1 MGSEDPAG
9 SLRPMTFDTDV
20 LIWYLRGNDRARALL
35 VGVPFDR
42 RVVPAM
48 AYFELLQ
55 GCAGAQDART
65 IRKFISRNFSR
76 VLHISEQ
83 VSHRAASLLERYAP
97 SHGLEA
103 ADALIAATALVNR
116 QSLAT
121 GNVAHY
127 RIIRNLDVVVFS
139 PS

>member
-1 MGSEDPAG
+1 
-9 SLRPMTFDTDV
+9 MTFDTDV
-20 LIWYLRGNDRARALL
+20 LIWYLRGNERARALL
-35 VGVPFDR
+35 TGVPYDR

-48 AYFELLQ
+48 TYFELLQ
-55 GCAGAQDART
+55 GCTGAQDVRT
-65 IRKFISRNFSR
+65 VRKFITRNFSR

-83 VSHRAASLLERYAP
+83 VSHRAASLLERYAV

-121 GNVAHY
+121 GNAAHY
-127 RIIRNLDVVVFS
+127 RIIRGLEVVVFS

>member
-1 MGSEDPAG
+1 
-9 SLRPMTFDTDV
+9 MTFDTDV
-20 LIWYLRGNDRARALL
+20 LIWYLRGNERARALL
-35 VGVPFDR
+35 ARVPFDR

-55 GCAGAQDART
+55 GCTGARDART
-65 IRKFISRNFSR
+65 IRKFVTRNFSR
-76 VLHISEQ
+76 ILHISEQ
-83 VSHRAASLLERYAP
+83 VSHRTASLLERYAA

-103 ADALIAATALVNR
+103 ADALIAATALVNK

-121 GNVAHY
+121 GNAAHY
-127 RIIRNLDVVVFS
+127 RIIRGLDVVVFS

>member
-1 MGSEDPAG
+1 
-9 SLRPMTFDTDV
+9 MTFNTDV
-20 LIWYLRGNDRARALL
+20 LIWYLRGNERARALL
-35 VGVPFDR
+35 AGVPFDR

-48 AYFELLQ
+48 VYFELLQ
-55 GCAGAQDART
+55 GCIDAREART
-65 IRKFISRNFSR
+65 IRKFVTRNFSR

-83 VSHRAASLLERYAP
+83 VSHRAASFLERYAP

-116 QSLAT
+116 QSLTT
-121 GNVAHY
+121 GNAAHY
-127 RIIRNLDVVVFS
+127 RIIRGLDLVVFS

>member
-1 MGSEDPAG
+1 
-9 SLRPMTFDTDV
+9 MTFDTDV
-20 LIWYLRGNDRARALL
+20 LIWYLRGNEGARALL
-35 VGVPFDR
+35 AEVPFDR
-42 RVVPAM
+42 RLVPAM

-55 GCAGAQDART
+55 GCTSARDART
-65 IRKFISRNFSR
+65 IRKFITQNFSR

-83 VSHRAASLLERYAP
+83 VSHRAASLLERYAA

-116 QSLAT
+116 QSLTT
-121 GNVAHY
+121 GNAAHY
-127 RIIRNLDVVVFS
+127 RIIRGLDVVVFS